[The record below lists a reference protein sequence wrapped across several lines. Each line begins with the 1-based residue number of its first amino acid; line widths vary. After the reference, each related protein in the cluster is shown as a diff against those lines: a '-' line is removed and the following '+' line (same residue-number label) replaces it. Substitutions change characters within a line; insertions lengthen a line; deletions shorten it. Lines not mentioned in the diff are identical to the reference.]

1 MVLPIETPD
10 GGLHHM
16 TNLKNLLL
24 AFFVLTSS
32 FSLILLLQL
41 WNAIN
46 PD

>member
-1 MVLPIETPD
+1 
-10 GGLHHM
+10 M

-41 WNAIN
+41 WNAIS

>member
-1 MVLPIETPD
+1 
-10 GGLHHM
+10 M

-24 AFFVLTSS
+24 AFFILASS

-41 WNAIN
+41 WNAIS

>member
-1 MVLPIETPD
+1 
-10 GGLHHM
+10 M

-24 AFFVLTSS
+24 GFFILVSS

-41 WNAIN
+41 WNTIN